1 MSDTQHEHTIG
12 TVIHD
17 GQVYEIDWP
26 FDPYDDTERDQT
38 LAVIFHDGE
47 EVAGVEPLPG
57 QQFATK
63 AQVMEAA
70 TTVVE
75 NGGI

>member
-1 MSDTQHEHTIG
+1 MSTEKHEHTIG

-17 GQVYEIDWP
+17 GRTFDIDWP
-26 FDPYDDTERDQT
+26 FDPYDDTERDQM

-47 EVAGVEPLPG
+47 ELAGVEPLPG
-57 QQFATK
+57 QQFVTK

>member
-1 MSDTQHEHTIG
+1 MSDTQHENTIG

-26 FDPYDDTERDQT
+26 FDQDDERQRDQM

-57 QQFATK
+57 QQFVTK